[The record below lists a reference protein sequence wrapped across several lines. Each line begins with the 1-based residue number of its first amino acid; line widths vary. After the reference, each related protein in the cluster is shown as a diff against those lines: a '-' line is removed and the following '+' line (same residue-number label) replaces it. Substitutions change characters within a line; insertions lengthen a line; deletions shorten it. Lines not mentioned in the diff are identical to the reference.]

1 MSKNGHNFATALPI
15 DVMFG
20 SRVGL
25 WGFWL
30 AQIYSL
36 GAFIHALLS
45 RVSCVS
51 WAFLFRR
58 CYQHGGRVRG
68 PLDRNLEDASSLPP
82 RGYPHEEGNGRK
94 KMKAGKGRDTEPC
107 PGSHSQGR
115 SQKFVLGD
123 IKVFGGG

>member
-30 AQIYSL
+30 AQIYYL

-45 RVSCVS
+45 RVTLASAVLSCILMQCRLSV
-51 WAFLFRR
+51 F
-58 CYQHGGRVRG
+58 
-68 PLDRNLEDASSLPP
+68 
-82 RGYPHEEGNGRK
+82 
-94 KMKAGKGRDTEPC
+94 
-107 PGSHSQGR
+107 SHSEKAHTQLTNVFDIFVELWLPMKMTVR
-115 SQKFVLGD
+115 SYALSG
-123 IKVFGGG
+123 

>member
-45 RVSCVS
+45 RVTLASAGLSC
-51 WAFLFRR
+51 
-58 CYQHGGRVRG
+58 Y
-68 PLDRNLEDASSLPP
+68 
-82 RGYPHEEGNGRK
+82 
-94 KMKAGKGRDTEPC
+94 
-107 PGSHSQGR
+107 
-115 SQKFVLGD
+115 
-123 IKVFGGG
+123 